1 MSEYPTE
8 NDNTLHPLE
17 TRALIY
23 LWDDPA
29 VAAVCRMDVT
39 QQQRRCAAWAA
50 ARGWPVRE
58 VLRDRPA
65 ANAATSRPVLLQ
77 LRQAIE
83 QRACEVLI
91 IPALISLSPA
101 VTDILALLEL
111 LARRGID
118 LISLHESLDTRS
130 AHGSYALLVLRS
142 LAQIAAQA
150 EATAR
155 TTHPAPVAA
164 PISPR
169 PAAARPPRGDRP
181 SALPYGYRQ
190 TAGGIAIDEAA
201 APIVRRIFRLRE
213 AGATVAELVQLLRDQ
228 GGGRWSQRSLA
239 AVLAH
244 EAAYRGGPHPDGGR
258 WPALLDER
266 SAG

>member
-1 MSEYPTE
+1 MTDHTSAIDDPF
-8 NDNTLHPLE
+8 LSLE
-17 TRALIY
+17 TRALLY
-23 LWDDPA
+23 LWDDSA

-39 QQQRRCAAWAA
+39 QQQRRCEAWAA

-58 VLRDRPA
+58 VLRDSPAAGGSSTRPA
-65 ANAATSRPVLLQ
+65 LLR
-77 LRQAIE
+77 LRAAIE

-91 IPALISLSPA
+91 IPALISLGPA

-118 LISLHESLDTRS
+118 LISLHESLDTSS

-142 LAQIAAQA
+142 LAQIAVRPE
-150 EATAR
+150 EAAITPHAAPI
-155 TTHPAPVAA
+155 PAPV
-164 PISPR
+164 SPR
-169 PAAARPPRGDRP
+169 PVAARPPRGERP

-190 TAGGIAIDEAA
+190 TAGGITIDEAA
-201 APIVRRIFRLRE
+201 APLVRRIFRLRE
-213 AGATVAELVQLLRDQ
+213 AGATVAELVQVLREQ
-228 GGGRWSQRSLA
+228 GGGRWSQRTLA

-258 WPALLDER
+258 WPRLLEP
-266 SAG
+266 G